1 MLRGGFLE
9 PSAPQRV
16 PDTSV
21 SRHALPKF
29 NAPPVQEVVLCAYF
43 SPLASLK
50 AFHYGDLADLW
61 STGYPTVLD
70 QEPLRESLLVK
81 GGIELLASDP
91 LPRAWFL
98 SKDEEFLIQV
108 QRDRVVHNWRRRDAG
123 YPSFDELKPRFEK
136 AFLDFQAFV
145 KKRQLGQ
152 LRFTRAELG
161 YINVIPIE
169 GPIKDQGLPGLIAPL
184 TGSYSDDFLPRMDT
198 ASFRAEYEMRAD
210 GRRAGRLVVSANPAE
225 GPTGQVLL
233 LEFTAQ
239 GQPRVNRLE
248 SVLAFHDV
256 AHEWIVRGFASIT
269 TPAMHK
275 IWERAQ

>member
-1 MLRGGFLE
+1 ME

-108 QRDRVVHNWRRRDAG
+108 QRDRVVHN
-123 YPSFDELKPRFEK
+123 
-136 AFLDFQAFV
+136 
-145 KKRQLGQ
+145 
-152 LRFTRAELG
+152 
-161 YINVIPIE
+161 
-169 GPIKDQGLPGLIAPL
+169 
-184 TGSYSDDFLPRMDT
+184 
-198 ASFRAEYEMRAD
+198 
-210 GRRAGRLVVSANPAE
+210 
-225 GPTGQVLL
+225 
-233 LEFTAQ
+233 
-239 GQPRVNRLE
+239 
-248 SVLAFHDV
+248 
-256 AHEWIVRGFASIT
+256 
-269 TPAMHK
+269 
-275 IWERAQ
+275 